1 MQEILNHASFKK
13 LIQDF
18 AESNKIAVEQV
29 AKDAESFLKEM
40 YTQQH
45 PIIQTAAVRGAQYL
59 LDKGYDRTIDVNA
72 SEIQSLA
79 KTMRRHPVAFVM
91 THKTYIDMMVLGVAL
106 ARHGLPIPY
115 IFGGINMS
123 FMGVNLELYSSEG
136 HSEIINYIS

>member
-1 MQEILNHASFKK
+1 MQEILNHSSFKK

-18 AESNKIAVEQV
+18 AESNKFAVEQV
-29 AKDAESFLKEM
+29 ANDAESFLKEM
-40 YTQQH
+40 YTQQN

-123 FMGVNLELYSSEG
+123 FMGLGELGRKSG
-136 HSEIINYIS
+136 AIFI